1 MCCKFHTKL
10 QCHLI
15 VFKCTDSP
23 TLGSKSPM
31 PRGSAMISVKSN
43 DQCWLSIFIGLNEFI
58 LRFRW
63 TYEMNRSNLLAM
75 ASNLRAMASNLVVPQ
90 KAVHCTSLIH
100 VLKSGPF
107 TRLVLKKYPA
117 ILLSNRHAERSCAAL
132 PGRRS
137 IWMPLPCLRR
147 CLAVWL
153 IHKN

>member
-1 MCCKFHTKL
+1 ML
-10 QCHLI
+10 QVSHKATCHLI

-107 TRLVLKKYPA
+107 TRLVLKNTRRSSCPTVMRKGHVLLCLVDEVFGCLCPA
-117 ILLSNRHAERSCAAL
+117 FVDALLS
-132 PGRRS
+132 G
-137 IWMPLPCLRR
+137 
-147 CLAVWL
+147 
-153 IHKN
+153 